1 MGIGTFVEGAI
12 DTSLTHYVTTYSHAV
27 IGVLQP
33 VAVTAVTSYVL
44 WTGFQVMR
52 GEAQDAVSSLVWKW
66 FRVAMMTGLAFH
78 GPTYQ
83 AIVTDGLEGIQGAFA
98 TAFGGGPTVGAT
110 VDHMAAPFYSLME
123 QLFTDGS
130 VGLVPKFSL
139 YIAAVVSG

>member
-66 FRVAMMTGLAFH
+66 FRVAMITGLAL
-78 GPTYQ
+78 TW
-83 AIVTDGLEGIQGAFA
+83 TDISGDRDRWIRRASKEPSPRRSVEAPRWGRPSI
-98 TAFGGGPTVGAT
+98 TWPRPSTV
-110 VDHMAAPFYSLME
+110 
-123 QLFTDGS
+123 
-130 VGLVPKFSL
+130 
-139 YIAAVVSG
+139 